1 MSHSKSRVSHKVAL
15 SDVSIGRLRSRPS
28 EDPARP
34 VSDLESTFTSTLNSY
49 KPSRARLVRQ
59 RAPDSLTAVPCSGG
73 PLQQL
78 PRSLS
83 ATKTSKGTEE
93 KQPTPAKERVTAGLS
108 SVHSE
113 AFFAKLRLPQP
124 DNSRRKPNK
133 ESLNSTTIAKEDL
146 SSTLNQS
153 FAVVPHSVSPRSDAI
168 ESATSLKSVES
179 RLLREIRFQGKEADF
194 SQEIEL
200 YSHIFSQV
208 IALNPSCKSLLVQI
222 KAKYE
227 TWLRTLTDREHR
239 STSKH
244 QSDVIH
250 LQNSLLQAMEEN
262 SLLVKKVEKLALD
275 KAELVRSRENCQRKC
290 SQYQEKLYE
299 VANTRLDEFP
309 PTEEAWKLLTSEL
322 IAYKSWKKKIL
333 QELKTSQSKEKRLN
347 ELIQAMKKRGY
358 PIDEVYN
365 SDVKPHRQTTSTRS
379 ADSSDSELLPA
390 TTYPKP
396 VPQLRLEELDRQI
409 SSVSEVSTESAVP
422 SRRKTTGKES
432 NSDSGKSGGK
442 VVPLLTLP
450 KIADE
455 TEGFHQEFMAKYDEF
470 SESWR
475 QLIDAQKH

>member
-1 MSHSKSRVSHKVAL
+1 MAL
-15 SDVSIGRLRSRPS
+15 SDVSVGRLRSRPS
-28 EDPARP
+28 EDLARP
-34 VSDLESTFTSTLNSY
+34 VSDLESTFTSTFVSN
-49 KPSRARLVRQ
+49 KPSRVRLVRQ
-59 RAPDSLTAVPCSGG
+59 RAPHSLTAVPCST
-73 PLQQL
+73 LQQL

-83 ATKTSKGTEE
+83 ATKTGKGTEE
-93 KQPTPAKERVTAGLS
+93 KQSLPAKVTTGLS

-113 AFFAKLRLPQP
+113 AFFAKVRFPHA
-124 DNSRRKPNK
+124 DRKAKK
-133 ESLNSTTIAKEDL
+133 ESLNSTTIKEDL

-153 FAVVPHSVSPRSDAI
+153 FAVVPHSVSPRSEAI
-168 ESATSLKSVES
+168 ESATTLKSVEN
-179 RLLREIRFQGKEADF
+179 RLLREIRFQGKDVDLA
-194 SQEIEL
+194 QEIEL
-200 YSHIFSQV
+200 YSQIFSQV

-275 KAELVRSRENCQRKC
+275 KAELVKSRENSQRKC

-322 IAYKSWKKKIL
+322 IAYKAWKKKIV

-365 SDVKPHRQTTSTRS
+365 SDVKPHRHTASTRS

-390 TTYPKP
+390 TNHPKP
-396 VPQLRLEELDRQI
+396 VPQLRLEELDRQV

-422 SRRKTTGKES
+422 SRRKTTGKDS
-432 NSDSGKSGGK
+432 NPDSGSGKSGGK

-455 TEGFHQEFMAKYDEF
+455 SEGFHQEFMAKYEEF